1 MAKNNNFEPLDKK
14 IDPEIVKNHGFTTE
28 EYRTL
33 IDLIK
38 REPTI
43 TELGVVSA
51 MWNEHCSYKSTKKWL
66 RTLPTTGSKVIC
78 GPGENAGIID
88 IGDGDALVFK
98 IESHNHPSYIDPFQ
112 GSATGVGGILRDIFT
127 MGARPIVTM
136 NALSFGCKDKSK
148 VSHLLTEVTKGIGS
162 YGNSFGVP
170 NLGGELRF
178 DESYEG
184 NCLVNVFAA
193 GLVKSNKIFYSGA
206 TSSNLP
212 VVYLGA
218 KTGRD
223 GIGGATMA
231 SSEFSSE
238 KEAERPTVQIG
249 DPFMEKCLL
258 EACLELMEA
267 KAVISIQDMGAAG
280 LTCSAVEMA
289 GKGDLGVV
297 LDLDKVPTRETAMHS
312 YEMML
317 SESQERMLMTL
328 RPGKEKI
335 ARSIFRKWDLDFA
348 IIGKTIKED
357 RFKVFHGSKLE
368 VDLPL
373 QALSKMAPEYDRKW
387 ETKKCNHKTPSIQRY
402 KLEPMECL
410 KVLISS
416 PNYCSRKIIWRQ
428 FDHMVMAG
436 TVLAPGSNAGV
447 VSIPNSNKAIACS
460 LDCTPRYCNQ
470 DPNLGGKQAVTEGFR
485 NLIITGASPL
495 AITNNLNFGN
505 PEKASVMGQIVGCIQ
520 GISEAASALG
530 LPVVSGNVSLYNETD
545 GQPILATPTI
555 GTVGLIKS
563 IDDLIRVKASPGDA
577 LCLIGGQP
585 SHLGQSALFKEV
597 LNLSG
602 ENAGPVPNIDFS
614 REKIT
619 AQVIKGLNEKGNL
632 IGGHDVS
639 DGGLALASSEI
650 CIINDIGIKLDN
662 TDIAW
667 LFGESQGLYLL
678 VCEEE
683 NLPSFVELCEKLQT
697 TFQKIGTFGGDLFT
711 IGDKA
716 LPLKELKRLHKTGLD
731 CFF

>member
-1 MAKNNNFEPLDKK
+1 MGSSNSLNLLNET
-14 IDPEIVKNHGFTTE
+14 INSEVIRNHGFTTE
-28 EYRTL
+28 EYKKL
-33 IDLIK
+33 INLIK

-43 TELGVVSA
+43 TELGVFSA

-88 IGDGDALVFK
+88 IDDGDALVFK

-136 NALSFGCKDKSK
+136 NALSFGSKDKQK
-148 VSHLLTEVTKGIGS
+148 TGYLLSEVTKGIGS

-193 GLVKSNKIFYSGA
+193 GVVKSNKIFYSGA
-206 TSSNLP
+206 TSSNLS

-267 KAVISIQDMGAAG
+267 NAVISIQDMGAAG

-297 LDLDKVPTRETAMHS
+297 LYLDKVPTREAEMHS

-328 RPGKEKI
+328 RPGKEEI
-335 ARSIFRKWDLDFA
+335 ARSIFSKWDLDFS

-387 ETKKCNHKTPSIQRY
+387 KTKKYNNETPSISKYNLQ
-402 KLEPMECL
+402 PMECL
-410 KVLISS
+410 KALISS

-436 TVLAPGSNAGV
+436 TILAPGSNAGV
-447 VSIPNSNKAIACS
+447 ISIPDTDKAIACT

-470 DPNLGGKQAVTEGFR
+470 DPSIGGRQAVTEGFR
-485 NLIITGASPL
+485 NLIITGAIPL

-505 PEKASVMGQIVGCIQ
+505 PEKADVMGQIVGCIQ
-520 GISEAASALG
+520 GISEAAVALS

-545 GQPILATPTI
+545 GRPILATPTI

-563 IDDLIRVKASPGDA
+563 LDDLIRIKANSGDA
-577 LCLIGGQP
+577 LFLIGGEP
-585 SHLGQSALFKEV
+585 EHLGQSALFKEV
-597 LNLSG
+597 LNISG
-602 ENAGPVPNIDFS
+602 LKAGPVPSIDFS
-614 REKIT
+614 GEIKT
-619 AQVIKGLNEKGNL
+619 AQAIEELNLKNK
-632 IGGHDVS
+632 IVGGHDIS
-639 DGGLALASSEI
+639 DGGLALATAEI
-650 CIINDIGIKLDN
+650 CIMNNIGIKLDG
-662 TDIAW
+662 TDISW
-667 LFGESQGLYLL
+667 LFGENQGLYLL
-678 VCEEE
+678 ICKETDHSTLIEVS
-683 NLPSFVELCEKLQT
+683 NKFQQTYKKL
-697 TFQKIGTFGGDLFT
+697 GTFGGNLFE
-711 IGDKA
+711 IGDQS
-716 LPLKELKRLHKTGLD
+716 LPLTKLKNLHSKGLD